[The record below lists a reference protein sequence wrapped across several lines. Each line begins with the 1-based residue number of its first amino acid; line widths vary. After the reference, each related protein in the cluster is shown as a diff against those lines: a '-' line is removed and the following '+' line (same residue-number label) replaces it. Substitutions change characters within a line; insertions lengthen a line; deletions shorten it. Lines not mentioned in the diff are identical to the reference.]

1 MAQKHKL
8 PTVSSFHLY
17 VIDMALKLLIDAVPY
32 AMSYD
37 VMDSNGFGISMPLPE
52 RLP

>member
-1 MAQKHKL
+1 MAQAQKL

-37 VMDSNGFGISMPLPE
+37 VHGFQWIWDICAIT
-52 RLP
+52 